1 MTQAKIDVKRAR
13 LRELAKKYTRVVQM
27 QTFAYGKERA
37 AQQQLSAC
45 QEAIQA
51 ITDERDGIQD
61 ALSVPRVTEGA
72 ALAGET
78 K

>member
-1 MTQAKIDVKRAR
+1 MTQAEIDVKRAR
-13 LRELAKKYTRVVQM
+13 LRVLAKKYTLVVQKR
-27 QTFAYGKERA
+27 TFAYGMERA
-37 AQQQLSAC
+37 AQVQLSAC

-61 ALSVPRVTEGA
+61 ALSVPRMTESA
-72 ALAGET
+72 AGKA

>member
-1 MTQAKIDVKRAR
+1 MTQEEINVKRAR
-13 LRELAKKYTRVVQM
+13 LRELAEKHLLVVQM

-51 ITDERDGIQD
+51 ITDERDAIQD
-61 ALSVPRVTEGA
+61 ALSVPRMTESA
-72 ALAGET
+72 AGKA